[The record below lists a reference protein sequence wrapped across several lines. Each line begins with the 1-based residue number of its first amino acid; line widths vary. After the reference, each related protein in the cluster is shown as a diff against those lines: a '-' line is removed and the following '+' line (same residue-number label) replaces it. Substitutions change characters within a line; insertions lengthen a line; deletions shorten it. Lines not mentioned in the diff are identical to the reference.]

1 MSEVCQNDTPVLVVL
16 GKTRVGK
23 GEYIRTAVQFLTG
36 EELDI
41 VSSSIISH
49 TKRAQGY
56 PANLYG
62 VEVVLYDTVGF
73 GDSDCSNLEEESLF
87 RMLEATGTQPFY
99 PPLYVLKDLDSINID
114 ALRKLTCIFPEV
126 CVAVRGSEEVFDS
139 AADGFEVKRIHVS
152 KIFHL
157 PEFVTS
163 VTQTKELYNSAVE
176 RILAV
181 YASYTPTRK
190 DLKFDSELLVGRVE
204 KVRIKIETKY
214 EDKVSVEFYT
224 ATETQIINRERL
236 ESALTG
242 YRLQKIPTCV
252 RTLYFIANTSLTT
265 LYVVGHPNFEM
276 W

>member
-1 MSEVCQNDTPVLVVL
+1 MSAVCQNDTPVLVVL

-23 GEYIRTAVQFLTG
+23 GEYISTAVRFLTG
-36 EELDI
+36 KELNI
-41 VSSSIISH
+41 ASSSIISH

-56 PANLYG
+56 PALLHG
-62 VEVVLYDTVGF
+62 VEVVFYDTVGF

-99 PPLYVLKDLDSINID
+99 PPLYIVKDLDSINID

-126 CVAVRGSEEVFDS
+126 CVAVRGSKEVFDS
-139 AADGFEVKRIHVS
+139 AADGFEVKRIRVS

-163 VTQTKELYNSAVE
+163 VMQTKELYNGAVE

-181 YASYTPTRK
+181 YSSFTPTRK
-190 DLKFDSELLVGRVE
+190 DLKFDSELFVGNVERVR
-204 KVRIKIETKY
+204 VNTETKH
-214 EDKVSVEFYT
+214 EDKVSEEFYT
-224 ATETQIINRERL
+224 ATESQIINRERL

-242 YRLQKIPTCV
+242 YRLQKIPTFV
-252 RTLYFIANTSLTT
+252 RTLSFIVN
-265 LYVVGHPNFEM
+265 NF
-276 W
+276 